1 MSEPQEPRNPED
13 RGDKPGDQ
21 QAYDAEFADLIAKLG
36 DVDFEPESPVTGPDE
51 TLDLPEESEP
61 PLVDRRATA
70 CFLTPVASAEALGAL
85 CALSGI
91 PAVVVPTDAGALVV
105 QNLELTEEQ
114 WGMALLVE
122 SLNELDS
129 DLDTVASTLTEIIR
143 MPVVVFSA
151 LLAPGT
157 EQEPGVTGQVLAGR
171 WANQAF
177 EADLPA
183 GLVIAQMPI
192 VIEDLVLGRV
202 NPADVDGAV
211 DTVDMPRWKALRMLG
226 KGIKESREE
235 RRRQRGQA
243 DSSDDAAWGAD
254 SEGRGDA
261 S

>member
-1 MSEPQEPRNPED
+1 
-13 RGDKPGDQ
+13 
-21 QAYDAEFADLIAKLG
+21 
-36 DVDFEPESPVTGPDE
+36 
-51 TLDLPEESEP
+51 
-61 PLVDRRATA
+61 
-70 CFLTPVASAEALGAL
+70 
-85 CALSGI
+85 
-91 PAVVVPTDAGALVV
+91 
-105 QNLELTEEQ
+105 
-114 WGMALLVE
+114 MALLVE

-177 EADLPA
+177 EGDLPA

-211 DTVDMPRWKALRMLG
+211 DTVDIPRWKALRMLG
-226 KGIKESREE
+226 KGIKDSREE

-243 DSSDDAAWGAD
+243 DSGDDAAWGAD